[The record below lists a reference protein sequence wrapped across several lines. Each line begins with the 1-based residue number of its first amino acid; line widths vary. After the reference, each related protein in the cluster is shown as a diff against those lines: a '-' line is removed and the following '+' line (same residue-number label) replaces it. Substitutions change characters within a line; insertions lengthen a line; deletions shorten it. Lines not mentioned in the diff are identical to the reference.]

1 MPNVRRAI
9 IAGVACSVAATGA
22 ALAVPSNAASTAP
35 AASKAHH
42 PVFMPTL
49 SNLTK
54 VRTGKSPLSP
64 ALAPSLSPGDPVQPP
79 TPPCVIPVTSIPSV
93 DTGVIGST
101 PDHVGPCVSLP
112 ETPATGQPF
121 MGNMAYWGG
130 RVQVHPHIYLV
141 FFGWDRPGAF
151 DYCFPSTLN
160 EGAIKATLKCDPDG
174 AGKRMADFV
183 SQLGG
188 TRWAGIQSQYY
199 QIVQNQKTFISNDK
213 NQLAGIWVDDANP
226 VSAKISYRDMARE
239 AERAAVH
246 FHVPDSKLIDS
257 NFVIVQPKNFSD
269 PVAQADGYCA
279 FHDLIEPS
287 VDAKDYKGLKPGVPY
302 TNMPYVLNQGNNCG
316 AHLVNKGNAG
326 KLDGFTVALGH
337 EIEETVTD
345 PGAED
350 HVSNVSI
357 GGWYDPFDGNENGD
371 KCAYVGEEPITG
383 TALPEPGAAGNIKGN
398 RGDSFPVQS
407 LWSNAAA
414 GGAGYCAGTNNDLP
428 N

>member
-1 MPNVRRAI
+1 VPIVRRALV
-9 IAGVACSVAATGA
+9 AGFACTLAATGA
-22 ALAVPSNAASTAP
+22 ALAAPSNASTAP
-35 AASKAHH
+35 ATAAHH

-54 VRTGKSPLSP
+54 VRTGQSPLSP
-64 ALAPSLSPGDPVQPP
+64 ALSPALATGDPIQPP
-79 TPPCVIPVTSIPSV
+79 APPCAIPVTSVPSV

-121 MGNMAYWGG
+121 LGNMAYWGG

-151 DYCFPSTLN
+151 DYCIPSKLD

-188 TRWAGIQSQYY
+188 TRWAGVQSQYY
-199 QIVQNQKTFISNDK
+199 QIVQNQKKFISNDK
-213 NQLAGIWVDDANP
+213 NQLAGIWVDDVNP
-226 VSAKISYRDMARE
+226 TSAKISYHDMAKE

-246 FHVPDSKLIDS
+246 FHVADSQLMDS
-257 NFVIVQPKNFSD
+257 NFVILQPKHFTD

-302 TNMPYVLNQGNNCG
+302 TNMPYVLNQGSGCG
-316 AHLVNKGNAG
+316 ENLVNKGPSG

-350 HVSNVSI
+350 HFGSVTI

-398 RGDSFPVQS
+398 RGGSFPVQS

-428 N
+428 A